1 MAQKIMK
8 IRKDDNVIIL
18 SGKDKGK
25 TGKVTRAFP
34 REMKVIV
41 AGVNVR
47 KVHKRPT
54 KGGQKGQI
62 IEQSVPM
69 HVSNVMI
76 VDPKT
81 SKGSRVG
88 YKMDGDKKVRISKK
102 SGSSLS
108 M

>member
-1 MAQKIMK
+1 MK

-18 SGKDKGK
+18 AGKDKGK

-41 AGVNVR
+41 AGVNIR
-47 KVHKRPT
+47 KVHKRAT
-54 KGGQKGQI
+54 KSGQKGQI
-62 IEQSVPM
+62 IDQSVPM

-81 SKGSRVG
+81 NKGSRIG
-88 YKMDGDKKVRISKK
+88 YKMEGEKKVRVLKK
-102 SGSSLS
+102 SGTSLS

>member
-1 MAQKIMK
+1 MK

-41 AGVNVR
+41 AGVNIR
-47 KVHKRPT
+47 KVHKRAT
-54 KGGQKGQI
+54 KSGQKGQI
-62 IEQSVPM
+62 VDQSVPM

-81 SKGSRVG
+81 NKGSRIG
-88 YKMDGDKKVRISKK
+88 YKMEGEKKVRVSKK
-102 SGSSLS
+102 SGTSLS

>member
-1 MAQKIMK
+1 MK

-25 TGKVTRAFP
+25 TGKVLRAFP
-34 REMKVIV
+34 RESKVIV
-41 AGVNVR
+41 AGMNIR

-54 KGGQKGQI
+54 KTGSKGQI
-62 IEQSVPM
+62 IDQATPM

-81 SKGSRVG
+81 NKRSRVG
-88 YKMDGDKKVRISKK
+88 YTTADGKKTRVSKK
-102 SGSSLS
+102 SGSALS